1 MSWDWPV
8 VTVLCIAAF
17 FIVDRVC
24 LHRERMNGVLDEED
38 SNTSG

>member
-17 FIVDRVC
+17 FIVDRVW
-24 LHRERMNGVLDEED
+24 HRERMNGVLDEED